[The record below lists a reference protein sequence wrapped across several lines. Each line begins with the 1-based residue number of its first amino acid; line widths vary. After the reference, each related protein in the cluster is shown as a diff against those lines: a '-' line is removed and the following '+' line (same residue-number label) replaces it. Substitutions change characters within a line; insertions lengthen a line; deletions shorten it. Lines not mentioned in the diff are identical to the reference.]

1 MLSKI
6 RIINYKSLNNIY
18 FDPTHVNLFLGE
30 NGAGKSNI
38 LEALTMYSAAKSNM
52 LSNEFLISR
61 GIRPIDPL
69 TTLSQLPMLEIEEED
84 KSKDFAIFTED
95 NLLPVGA
102 AICHDEEDPYR
113 ALKAKIFAARFDE
126 DESGEKSYLIDED
139 TEKSHSKM
147 MNDLFKNFSELNKIA
162 PEVKNIEDI
171 YKDDFILEYKKKNNN
186 QITKLRELQHKI
198 HFLGKGLKL
207 IEGFREKKSSKDN
220 FVIFNPEIN
229 TLMGEN
235 SQSQIQPL
243 GINGEGLFTLLKVM
257 AQKEPENFKDV
268 IDTASIF
275 NWLEKIEL
283 TDDPIDQKIILKD
296 RFMDSYISPKSA
308 NEGFLFSLFYACLFC
323 SGQTPSVFAIE
334 SIDKS
339 LNPRLCQVLI
349 KKLIEK
355 AKKYNKQVFLTSHN
369 AAVLDGMDLLDKD
382 QSIFIIER
390 GSTGETKIRK
400 LTEEHI
406 PKPKRNGEKLNL
418 SEAFLRGMLGGL
430 PSNF

>member
-6 RIINYKSLNNIY
+6 RIFNYKSLNNIY

-52 LSNEFLISR
+52 LGNEFLISR

-69 TTLSQLPMLEIEEED
+69 TTLCQLPLLNIKDNE
-84 KSKDFAIFTED
+84 KSKNFAIFTED
-95 NLLPVGA
+95 NLLPIGV

-113 ALKAKIFAARFDE
+113 GLKANIFAARFEE
-126 DESGEKSYLIDED
+126 DEGGEKSYLIDED
-139 TEKSHSKM
+139 IEKSHSQM

-162 PEVKNIEDI
+162 PEVKNIQDI
-171 YKDDFILEYKKKNNN
+171 YKEEFIHKFKNKNKN
-186 QITKLRELQHKI
+186 KIAKLQELQHKI
-198 HFLGKGLKL
+198 HFLGEGLKL

-220 FVIFNPEIN
+220 FVIYNPEIN
-229 TLMGEN
+229 TLMGDN
-235 SQSQIQPL
+235 IQSQIQPL

-296 RFMDSYISPKSA
+296 RFMNSYISPKSA

-339 LNPRLCQVLI
+339 LNPRLCQELI

-355 AKKYNKQVFLTSHN
+355 AKKYKKQVFLTSHN

-390 GSTGETKIRK
+390 GSAGETKIRK

-430 PSNF
+430 PSKF

>member
-6 RIINYKSLNNIY
+6 RIFNYKSLNNIY

-52 LSNEFLISR
+52 LGNEFLISR

-69 TTLSQLPMLEIEEED
+69 TTLCQLPLLNIKDNE
-84 KSKDFAIFTED
+84 KSKNFAIFTED
-95 NLLPVGA
+95 NLLPIGV

-113 ALKAKIFAARFDE
+113 GLKANIFAARFEE
-126 DESGEKSYLIDED
+126 DEGGEKSYLIDED
-139 TEKSHSKM
+139 IEKSHSQM

-162 PEVKNIEDI
+162 PEVKNIQDI
-171 YKDDFILEYKKKNNN
+171 YKEEFIHKFKNKNK
-186 QITKLRELQHKI
+186 IAKLQELQHKI
-198 HFLGKGLKL
+198 HFLGEGLKL

-220 FVIFNPEIN
+220 FVIYNPEIN
-229 TLMGEN
+229 TLMGDN
-235 SQSQIQPL
+235 IQSQIQPL

-296 RFMDSYISPKSA
+296 RFMNSYISPKSA

-339 LNPRLCQVLI
+339 LNPRLCQELI

-355 AKKYNKQVFLTSHN
+355 AKKYKKQVFLTSHN

-390 GSTGETKIRK
+390 GSAGETKIRK

-430 PSNF
+430 PSKF